1 MLSRLITFLAIALSS
16 LSLAKDLHIFISV
29 EGGPYCIGGAG
40 IFVNKLIDDLTEL
53 GHDNWLL
60 LPDNSFIEGSYAAL
74 IRAKFETLSTEGNY
88 QVAKFNSPAK
98 HTTLL
103 IKPPASDP
111 QSGLFSDFIKPQNHT
126 PEKLASLEKQ
136 ISIPKTCTLTESHT
150 KSSIVRNFALNL
162 MFESFYSLSA
172 NYIADELTL
181 INEEYDNIYI
191 HDNFW
196 SASISH
202 IQKTLKHRALNANHI
217 KTVAWIHN
225 LDDMIGL
232 PQSISKEYT
241 APYCMWDTENLD
253 ITEVLTWPEE
263 NLPARINGLL
273 KTDFIVTVSQ
283 FARQHYLENHKHLS
297 YLLKTYPKPIQVA
310 CSTPD
315 LSIYDL
321 ASRYQALFPNE
332 SIPSSSQEIKSAF
345 KRSLHQHSDQIAT
358 NTNPFTYDMTKP
370 ILMYTARA
378 SLEKGIKHMI
388 EFVRKH
394 PEFFY
399 VIVSREINFE
409 GYLDQFREL
418 INRGNLILLD
428 TEDKQE
434 AYKLNLMAAADFA
447 LLPSESENFPL
458 TTGEFSL
465 MGCYVV
471 ASDVGGV
478 TETLHDCEQCR
489 TILKPASKDMTAW
502 HDTLDSLSSMTVNPE
517 SIVSHAK
524 EKYQPLMLG
533 KSVEA
538 VLKPIQNENKE

>member
-60 LPDNSFIEGSYAAL
+60 LPDNDFIEGSYAAL
-74 IRAKFETLSTEGNY
+74 IRARFETLNTQGNY

-172 NYIADELTL
+172 DYIADELTL
-181 INEEYDNIYI
+181 LNEEYDNIYI

-225 LDDMIGL
+225 LDDVIGL

-241 APYCMWDTENLD
+241 APYCIWDTENLD
-253 ITEVLTWPEE
+253 IAEVLTWPEE
-263 NLPARINGLL
+263 NQPARINGLL
-273 KTDFIVTVSQ
+273 KTDHIFTVSQ
-283 FARQHYLENHKHLS
+283 FARQHYFTGHKHLS
-297 YLLKTYPKPIQVA
+297 YLLKQHPKTIHVA
-310 CSTPD
+310 SSMPD
-315 LSIYDL
+315 LTIYNLSSRYNTFFSNDNIPDSSKAIKDAFKINLQQHAEEIAKKTNHFSYDL
-321 ASRYQALFPNE
+321 
-332 SIPSSSQEIKSAF
+332 
-345 KRSLHQHSDQIAT
+345 
-358 NTNPFTYDMTKP
+358 TKP
-370 ILMYTARA
+370 IVMYTARA
-378 SLEKGIKHMI
+378 SLDKGIQHMI
-388 EFVRKH
+388 EFVKEH

-399 VIVSREINFE
+399 VIASREINFL
-409 GYLDQFREL
+409 GYLDQFRML
-418 INRGNLILLD
+418 IDRGNLILLD
-428 TEDKQE
+428 TEDKQDD
-434 AYKLNLMAAADFA
+434 YKLNLMAAADFA
-447 LLPSESENFPL
+447 IIPSELESFGL
-458 TTGEFSL
+458 AAAEFSL
-465 MGCYVV
+465 MGCHVL
-471 ASDVGGV
+471 SSSVGGLPEA
-478 TETLHDCEQCR
+478 THDCNKCR
-489 TILKPASKDMTAW
+489 TILKPASKDMAAW
-502 HDTLDSLSSMTVNPE
+502 HTTLDSLLMKKVDPNG
-517 SIVSHAK
+517 IVKHAQ

-533 KSVEA
+533 KSVERA
-538 VLKPIQNENKE
+538 LKPT